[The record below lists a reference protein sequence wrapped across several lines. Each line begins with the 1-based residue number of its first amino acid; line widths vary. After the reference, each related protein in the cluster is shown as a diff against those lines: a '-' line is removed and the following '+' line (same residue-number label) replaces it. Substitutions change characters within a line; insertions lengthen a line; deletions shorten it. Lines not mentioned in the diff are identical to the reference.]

1 MDPRSEQADVLPAT
15 GKDHGEGLVAKV
27 KDEQVAHVPSRGGED
42 DSLSVKGRLLV
53 EETTLDGASPR
64 EKGAMARRLA
74 AAKMLERTCWQFF
87 FVLPRPARVA
97 ERVGTEMAQLDGKV
111 LISAETA
118 LRVELTVKMV
128 ALSAEIRASRSEDG
142 GDLGGDGG

>member
-1 MDPRSEQADVLPAT
+1 M
-15 GKDHGEGLVAKV
+15 
-27 KDEQVAHVPSRGGED
+27 PSRGGED

-53 EETTLDGASPR
+53 EETTLDRASPR
-64 EKGAMARRLA
+64 EKGAMSRRLA
-74 AAKMLERTCWQFF
+74 AVKTLERTCWQFF

-118 LRVELTVKMV
+118 LRVELASTKMRND
-128 ALSAEIRASRSEDG
+128 EASRGGDG
-142 GDLGGDGG
+142 GDLGEDGG